1 MARKRVGVKRAV
13 AGTLAIAAAVAVVL
27 AGCGSGSKEG
37 AAGGNG
43 QAGNPRSAVTTTDAD
58 WKPVADA
65 LGRTGKLGDS
75 NTAYRVALVRNDLQ
89 VSTDRV
95 AIKPGLSLGGY
106 AGFVRYDNNQTLLM
120 GDLVITEAEL
130 PKVTDA
136 LQAHGL
142 AQTGLHKHL
151 LQQTPPVWWTH
162 VHGMGDA
169 VQLAQGLRAA
179 LEATSIGPPTPAPAQ
194 PPPVDIDT
202 AGVEQALGRKG
213 TADGGLFKYSI
224 PRRDTIVEDG
234 HALPAVSLN
243 LTTVINFQ
251 PVGGGRAAIN
261 GDFIL
266 VAAEV
271 QKVIQALR
279 AGNIQI
285 VELHNHGLTEQ
296 PRLFYMHYWAV
307 DDAVTLAKALRP
319 ALDATNL
326 QSR

>member
-1 MARKRVGVKRAV
+1 
-13 AGTLAIAAAVAVVL
+13 
-27 AGCGSGSKEG
+27 
-37 AAGGNG
+37 
-43 QAGNPRSAVTTTDAD
+43 
-58 WKPVADA
+58 
-65 LGRTGKLGDS
+65 
-75 NTAYRVALVRNDLQ
+75 LVRNDIQ
-89 VSTDRV
+89 VTTDGV

-106 AGFVRYDNNQTLLM
+106 AAFARYGNNETLLM
-120 GDLVITEAEL
+120 GDLVVTEAEL

-142 AQTGLHKHL
+142 AQTALHKHL
-151 LQQTPPVWWTH
+151 LQQNPPVWWTH

-169 VQLAQGLRAA
+169 VQLAQGLKAA
-179 LEATSIGPPTPAPAQ
+179 LDATSIGPVNPPSAP

-213 TADGGLFKYSI
+213 TPDGGLFKYSI
-224 PRRDTIVEDG
+224 ARKDTIVEDG
-234 HALPAVSLN
+234 YVLPAASLN

-266 VAAEV
+266 TAPEV

-307 DDAVTLAKALRP
+307 DDAITLAKALRP

-326 QSR
+326 LSP